1 MQQMRDELKKINTIY
16 ENKMNQELSY
26 QYNYMSLE
34 IERLKE
40 IIRDSEGKIS
50 KQQIEITALKE
61 KINKVQKKT
70 DGKVEDLHR

>member
-1 MQQMRDELKKINTIY
+1 MRDELKKINTIY